1 MEQQTTH
8 GKECKTEDKGMTPVI
23 KHLKNRC
30 NAVGLKEAF
39 KAKHI
44 FRHLKEF
51 THHKKYY
58 LLRPKQHKDISFH
71 HFYLCNFILEVQAS
85 LVAQW

>member
-1 MEQQTTH
+1 
-8 GKECKTEDKGMTPVI
+8 MTPVI
-23 KHLKNRC
+23 KHLKNQC

-51 THHKKYY
+51 TRHKKYY

-71 HFYLCNFILEVQAS
+71 HF
-85 LVAQW
+85 